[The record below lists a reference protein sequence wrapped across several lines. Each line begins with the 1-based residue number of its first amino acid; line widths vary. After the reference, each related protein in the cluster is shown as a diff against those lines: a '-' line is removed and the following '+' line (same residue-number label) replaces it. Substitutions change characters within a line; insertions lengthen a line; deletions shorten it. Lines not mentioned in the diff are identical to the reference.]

1 MVFLI
6 SSLVLGPLDKLDLL
20 LTVVS
25 GRIASVFNNSGGTRA
40 VLDICKAFV
49 RVWHA
54 GLFKL

>member
-6 SSLVLGPLDKLDLL
+6 SSLGLGPLDKLDL